1 MWCLKIGW
9 YLRCRTIG
17 EIDDVRVGVSTIME
31 LLTLCLQRDK
41 VRKKIDKMKTP
52 RVYEK
57 SFKENAVRLCEYSP
71 IVQVARELG
80 INESMLRRWIKEC
93 FLLSLFPSRGQS
105 QGRVRTNVEPT
116 GFHFLL
122 WRSRWKWH
130 SQKRWPYNS
139 GFLLW
144 FYNQQ
149 SFFARFLFSFW
160 HNHP

>member
-1 MWCLKIGW
+1 MKRILFLIALTFTTMANAQQVKQTAGRNQ
-9 YLRCRTIG
+9 LG
-17 EIDDVRVGVSTIME
+17 DFAPKFAELNDDVLFGEVWSRTDQLSLE

-122 WRSRWKWH
+122 
-130 SQKRWPYNS
+130 
-139 GFLLW
+139 
-144 FYNQQ
+144 
-149 SFFARFLFSFW
+149 
-160 HNHP
+160 